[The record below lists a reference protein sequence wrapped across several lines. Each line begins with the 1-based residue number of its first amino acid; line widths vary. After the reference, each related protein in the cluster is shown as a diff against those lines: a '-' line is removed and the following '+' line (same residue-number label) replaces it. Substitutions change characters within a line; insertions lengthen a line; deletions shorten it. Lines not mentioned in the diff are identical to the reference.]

1 MFTLNLK
8 VLLKNAHRTFGF
20 TTLIWIATG
29 VTGTVALAPTDATG
43 LPFYQILI
51 LSLAFSTPS
60 FLVISP
66 ALWIQP
72 SFRTRFLRFLYLIS
86 IAILSCVAVITF
98 FLFVTKGYPLER
110 DLVLSILTPY
120 VISALVIVPLAIHY
134 FKRSN
139 QANKNQ

>member
-8 VLLKNAHRTFGF
+8 VLLKNANRTFGF
-20 TTLIWIATG
+20 TTLVWIATG
-29 VTGTVALAPTDATG
+29 LAGTAALAPSGVIG

-51 LSLAFSTPS
+51 LSLVFSTPA

-72 SFRTRFLRFLYLIS
+72 PFPTKMSKFLYLIS
-86 IAILSCVAVITF
+86 IALLSCIAVIGF

-110 DLVLSILTPY
+110 DLILSLLTPY
-120 VISALVIVPLAIHY
+120 VISAMLIVPLAIHY
-134 FKRSN
+134 FIKSN
-139 QANKNQ
+139 HENKN